1 MSELESLNPGVEN
14 VIHTGDKLMISQQ
27 VNYVRIKV
35 TKTEVSNEDIAYTT
49 QKVDN
54 ANMYKGT
61 TKTSQSGSNG
71 VDKVTRLV
79 TYIDGVQ
86 VSSQEVSRETLV
98 EPVNEIIQV
107 GTKSATYSSSGSV
120 GSYTVV
126 AKGSMVWPLT
136 GCYVVSSGYGYRSGG
151 FHGGIDIS
159 NGRCYGNIVVAAA
172 SGTVT
177 AAGWDSSGYGNKVM
191 INHGNGVV
199 TLYGHMSAVL
209 CSVGQY
215 VNAGDAIGRCGASGN
230 ATGPHLH
237 FEVRINGSKV
247 NPAPYI
253 GA

>member
-1 MSELESLNPGVEN
+1 
-14 VIHTGDKLMISQQ
+14 
-27 VNYVRIKV
+27 
-35 TKTEVSNEDIAYTT
+35 
-49 QKVDN
+49 
-54 ANMYKGT
+54 MYCPR
-61 TKTSQSGSNG
+61 
-71 VDKVTRLV
+71 D
-79 TYIDGVQ
+79 
-86 VSSQEVSRETLV
+86 
-98 EPVNEIIQV
+98 
-107 GTKSATYSSSGSV
+107 
-120 GSYTVV
+120 
-126 AKGSMVWPLT
+126 
-136 GCYVVSSGYGYRSGG
+136 
-151 FHGGIDIS
+151 
-159 NGRCYGNIVVAAA
+159 
-172 SGTVT
+172 VT